1 MSVVPVKLLLDEN
14 ISPEVAEKLAY
25 EDGIGACHVR
35 DRGLLAASYREV
47 LDRAFDKDRVL
58 VTANVDD
65 SLKLAHARDVHPGII
80 MLENGAATRDEQL
93 RYVRAALAA
102 LSAVGDLTNEVLW
115 VARDGRTTV
124 EEIPPP

>member
-14 ISPEVAEKLAY
+14 ISPKVSEKLAH
-25 EDGIGACHVR
+25 EDGIDACHVR
-35 DRGLLAASYREV
+35 DRGLLAATDREV
-47 LDRAFDKDRVL
+47 LDRAFDEDRVL

-65 SLKLAHARDVHPGII
+65 FLKLAHARDFHPGII
-80 MLENGAATRDEQL
+80 MLEDGAATRDEQL

-102 LSAVGDLTNEVLW
+102 LAAVGDLTNKVLW
-115 VARDGRTTV
+115 VAPDGRTTV